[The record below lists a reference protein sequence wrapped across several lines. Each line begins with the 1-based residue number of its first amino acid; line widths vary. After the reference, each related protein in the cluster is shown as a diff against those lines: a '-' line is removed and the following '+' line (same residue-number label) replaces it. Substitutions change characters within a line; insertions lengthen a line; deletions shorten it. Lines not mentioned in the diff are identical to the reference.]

1 MIVQKPR
8 EIAARVLLR
17 RATEA
22 LFVEDLLESALT
34 SARLSP
40 VDRGLCQ
47 ELVYGVVR
55 WQATLRWLVER
66 KTPGRTQ
73 KEGLAILLQLG
84 LYQMFWLDRIPNHA
98 AVNETVELGKQLGF
112 GPQAGF
118 LNAILRAFT
127 RESDETRALLDG
139 LKKSQPALG
148 YSHPEWLVDRW
159 QKVWGNGSTEQLLQW
174 NNSPPPTFARRNSLQ
189 CTADE
194 LTEQWQKEGVE
205 FSPARHDWIPE
216 EVAFE
221 LRKCPSIASLESF
234 HRGLFY
240 IQDPSTLLAVE
251 WLDPQPGET
260 ILDTCAAPG
269 GKTTYIAQKMENR
282 GTIVALDTHQSRLN
296 LLTQNATR
304 LGTSCIRTELSD
316 DGREAGTKRYHR
328 ILVDAPCSNT
338 GVMRRRIDV
347 RWRLRLEE
355 IDRLRRTQLSILK
368 RAISQLKPGG
378 VLVYSTCSL
387 ETEENT
393 SVIQQLIREHPE
405 LQLDRER
412 ALLPFQEMVD
422 GAYVARL
429 TRAV

>member
-1 MIVQKPR
+1 MILQKPR

-17 RATEA
+17 RAREA
-22 LFVEDLLESALT
+22 VFVEDLLESALA
-34 SARLSP
+34 SAGLST

-73 KEGLAILLQLG
+73 KEGLGILLQLG

-98 AVNETVELGKQLGF
+98 AVNETVELGKHLGF

-118 LNAILRAFT
+118 LNAILRAYT
-127 RESDETRALLDG
+127 RESDETRDLLKS
-139 LKKSQPALG
+139 LKQSQPALG

-159 QKVWGNGSTEQLLQW
+159 QKTWGHGTTEQLLQW

-189 CTADE
+189 ATADE
-194 LTEQWQKEGVE
+194 LTEQWRKEGVE
-205 FSPARHDWIPE
+205 FSPLTRDWISDG
-216 EVAFE
+216 VVFE
-221 LRKCPSIASLESF
+221 LSKCPSIASLESF
-234 HRGLFY
+234 RRGMFY

-260 ILDTCAAPG
+260 VLDTCAAPG
-269 GKTTYIAQKMENR
+269 GKTTYMAQKMQNC
-282 GTIVALDTHQSRLN
+282 GAIIALDTHQSRLS

-304 LGTSCIRTELSD
+304 LGASCIRAELS
-316 DGREAGTKRYHR
+316 EAGHNARPQLFDR

-338 GVMRRRIDV
+338 GVMRRRVDL
-347 RWRLRLEE
+347 RWRLSPEE
-355 IDRLRRTQLSILK
+355 IDRLSRIQLGILK
-368 RAISQLKPGG
+368 RVIGQLKPGG
-378 VLVYSTCSL
+378 TLIYSTCSL
-387 ETEENT
+387 EADENA
-393 SVIQQLIREHPE
+393 SVIQQLLSDHPE
-405 LQLDRER
+405 LTLERER
-412 ALLPFQEMVD
+412 QLLPFQDSVD

-429 TRAV
+429 NRVV

>member
-1 MIVQKPR
+1 MILQKPR

-17 RATEA
+17 RAKESI
-22 LFVEDLLESALT
+22 FVEELLESALV
-34 SARLSP
+34 SASLSP

-55 WQATLRWLVER
+55 WQSTLRWLVER

-73 KEGLAILLQLG
+73 KEGLGILLQLG

-118 LNAILRAFT
+118 LNAILRAYT
-127 RESDETRALLDG
+127 RESNETRDLLKAL
-139 LKKSQPALG
+139 KHAQPALG
-148 YSHPEWLVDRW
+148 YSHPEWLVNRW
-159 QKVWGNGSTEQLLQW
+159 QKTWGDGVTEQLLQW

-189 CTADE
+189 ATADQ
-194 LTEQWQKEGVE
+194 LTEQWRKEGVE
-205 FSPARHDWIPE
+205 FTPFTRDWIPE
-216 EVAFE
+216 GIAFE
-221 LRKCPSIASLESF
+221 LVKCPSIASLESF
-234 HRGLFY
+234 RRGMFY
-240 IQDPSTLLAVE
+240 VQDPSTLLAVE
-251 WLDPQPGET
+251 WLDPQPDEI

-282 GTIVALDTHQSRLN
+282 GTVVAVDTHQSRLD

-304 LGTSCIRTELSD
+304 LGVRCIQAELSE
-316 DGREAGTKRYHR
+316 GAGEARLRRYDR
-328 ILVDAPCSNT
+328 VLVDAPCSNS
-338 GVMRRRIDV
+338 GVMRRRVDL

-355 IDRLRRTQLSILK
+355 IDRLRQTQLSILR
-368 RAISQLKPGG
+368 RAVSQLKPGG

-387 ETEENT
+387 EADENAL
-393 SVIQQLIREHPE
+393 VIQQLLREHPE
-405 LQLDRER
+405 LTLERER
-412 ALLPFQEMVD
+412 SLLPFQDQVD

-429 TRAV
+429 SYNA